1 MHQCYYCEQIFD
13 TKEALYDHVE
23 IHSDIERN
31 REIMDKK
38 RKQKRTNSRF
48 TNKIILN
55 KITVKVRKDTFRNRN
70 NNFKTKT
77 MDWVESLLKRSC
89 DKTLTKEE
97 VLRSLFHM
105 IEINENTLNH
115 IQADKRDFGPEL
127 EKLKQT
133 EIKDLDFHLK
143 YYRSLVNYINSI
155 PENKII
161 RQ

>member
-1 MHQCYYCEQIFD
+1 
-13 TKEALYDHVE
+13 
-23 IHSDIERN
+23 
-31 REIMDKK
+31 MDKK